1 MHKRATLMMGN
12 GWRVPRVRK
21 LQPVGRHK
29 KTLRGS
35 QIKLADE
42 LALKPVPQPQTFYAN
57 EAWNVKD
64 TQKQGVKISVD
75 QKQSSPFQ
83 EEQKEKKKTG
93 MMWINRPEQHRPLSL
108 GSGDRSGS
116 PMQGWGQSCGA
127 ADWRCGPLRSR
138 GWAWMTLGWFL
149 SLTWSHR
156 EKLTAKEAPSPLSFI
171 WERKEQSLLSWNR
184 LDSHLE
190 ASRLSPA
197 GLMLTARPRY
207 SVGHK
212 QSPETSTQTRSLGD
226 H

>member
-1 MHKRATLMMGN
+1 MAGECHVSGNYSQSGGTKRPSG
-12 GWRVPRVRK
+12 VPRSSWQMSSHWN
-21 LQPVGRHK
+21 LHLNPEH
-29 KTLRGS
+29 
-35 QIKLADE
+35 
-42 LALKPVPQPQTFYAN
+42 FNAN

-75 QKQSSPFQ
+75 QKQSSSFQ
-83 EEQKEKKKTG
+83 EEQKEKKQTG
-93 MMWINRPEQHRPLSL
+93 MMWINRPEQHRPL
-108 GSGDRSGS
+108 
-116 PMQGWGQSCGA
+116 GWGQSWGA

-138 GWAWMTLGWFL
+138 GWAWMNLGQFL

-184 LDSHLE
+184 PDSHHE

-197 GLMLTARPRY
+197 GLMLTARPSY

-212 QSPETSTQTRSLGD
+212 QSPETSTQTRSLRD